1 MFLREQITAAATRL
15 GLTLSGFVPQS
26 ALQSSAVIEKK
37 VSVPEP
43 QPAEPERE
51 LVVVELEPSG
61 HWVDASSSNARTT
74 DTWDRGSGPV
84 VADSILWF

>member
-1 MFLREQITAAATRL
+1 VRDVLAIRLSAAEREQITAAATRL
-15 GLTLSGFVPQS
+15 GLTLSGFVRQS

-61 HWVDASSSNARTT
+61 HRVDGEFVQR
-74 DTWDRGSGPV
+74 
-84 VADSILWF
+84 